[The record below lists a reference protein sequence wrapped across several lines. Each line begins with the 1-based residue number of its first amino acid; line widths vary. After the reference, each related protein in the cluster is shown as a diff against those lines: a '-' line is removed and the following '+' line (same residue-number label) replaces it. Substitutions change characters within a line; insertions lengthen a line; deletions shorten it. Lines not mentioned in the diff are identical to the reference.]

1 MATSGRQAHP
11 TETACSLCCGGLKI
25 NGRVHSFKN
34 DGLDRGRSSAAGV
47 LPLGVLPLGS
57 APFGGPFDDTEGE
70 GRMSTRHGQSLSP
83 LLAAFGV
90 LGVLG
95 AVGAPCGN
103 PHGTSAGLAPPRG
116 SPLPMMRTPWLKPP
130 RRLLVLGQD
139 TGGHLCV
146 LHDAPPRAAHSGH
159 PQVCRRGGAGDPWG
173 DSGCHSEP
181 GEAGRETHT
190 QLPAQRGWEQGAN
203 GVPSVQQPGGLQ
215 GATAE
220 GPFAKGDQSA
230 VVTGKQVRAWDAGL
244 RCDSPVARRPGSGR
258 RTACRIGLPAHGG
271 GTQAQASPAEGP
283 CEPRRV
289 WPRGSIHGPAH
300 GMLAEPVRPGG
311 SPSSGPGVLM

>member
-1 MATSGRQAHP
+1 MA
-11 TETACSLCCGGLKI
+11 ETAPPPPSPGTGHRRTPLC
-25 NGRVHSFKN
+25 
-34 DGLDRGRSSAAGV
+34 
-47 LPLGVLPLGS
+47 
-57 APFGGPFDDTEGE
+57 APCRPATGGP
-70 GRMSTRHGQSLSP
+70 QW
-83 LLAAFGV
+83 
-90 LGVLG
+90 
-95 AVGAPCGN
+95 AP
-103 PHGTSAGLAPPRG
+103 SGLP
-116 SPLPMMRTPWLKPP
+116 T
-130 RRLLVLGQD
+130 
-139 TGGHLCV
+139 
-146 LHDAPPRAAHSGH
+146 
-159 PQVCRRGGAGDPWG
+159 GGAGDPWG

-244 RCDSPVARRPGSGR
+244 RRDSPVARRPGSGR